1 MKRAVLA
8 VAALLVVLPCSAAAQ
23 KSVGGG
29 KLSLDQY
36 LEMESV
42 SDPQISPDGRQI
54 IYTRGWIDKVNDRRQ
69 SALWIMNADGTKNR
83 FLTDGSGAQWSPDGT
98 RIAYLGSGEPQG
110 RQVFVRWMDAEG
122 ATTQITRV
130 DETPGSISWSP
141 DGKWL
146 AFTML
151 VPSRDAWNIK
161 LPPRPDGAKWT
172 AGPRIIDRLNYR
184 RDRVGFLEDGFRH
197 VFIVPADGGTPRQL
211 TSGDYNHGG
220 GWSGGS
226 IEWTPDGKYI
236 VFSGLREDDAEYEW
250 RESEI
255 YSVNVSDGAIAQLT
269 DRRGP
274 DGSPAVSP
282 DGRYIAYT
290 GYDFT
295 DDTYIESRLYV
306 MDRDGSNPRLLTPSL
321 DRSPR
326 GLMWSRDGRSIY
338 YNVDNEGTRNLYATT
353 LGGDTRQITNGAH
366 MLDVNDIDEDGLAVG
381 VLSDPDQPGDI
392 VRFATRRPGQI
403 RQLTFVNDDV
413 LHGINLGEVEEIRY
427 SSTDDFRIQGWI
439 VKPPDFDPAK
449 KYPLILQIHGGPH
462 AMYNVAFSFSQQEHA
477 ANGYVVLYTN
487 PRGSSG
493 YGSEFGN
500 AIKRAYPGKDF
511 DDLMNG
517 VDEVISRGYIDER
530 NMFVYG
536 GSGGGVL
543 TAWTVGHTDRFA
555 AASSNYPVIDWLSF
569 VGTTDGASWYRNF
582 DHFPWEDPSEHLR
595 RSPLMYAGNVKTPT
609 MLMTGVNDLR
619 TPISQTEEFYMA
631 LKVQKVPTVMLRFND
646 EWHGTSSRPSNFMR
660 SQLYLRSWFEKYTT
674 ADETTV
680 TAESDQNR

>member
-1 MKRAVLA
+1 
-8 VAALLVVLPCSAAAQ
+8 
-23 KSVGGG
+23 
-29 KLSLDQY
+29 LSLDLY

-42 SDPQISPDGRQI
+42 SDPQISPDGRHV
-54 IYTRGWIDKVNDRRQ
+54 IYTRGWADKVNDRRQ
-69 SALWIMNADGTKNR
+69 SALWMMNADGTKNR
-83 FLTDGSGAQWSPDGT
+83 FLADGSGARWSPDGT
-98 RIAYLGSGEPQG
+98 RIAYLAAGEPTG
-110 RQVFVRWMDAEG
+110 RQIFVRWMDAEG

-130 DETPGSISWSP
+130 AETPGSIVWSP
-141 DGKWL
+141 DGKSI

-151 VPSRDAWNIK
+151 VPSRDTWNIK
-161 LPPRPDGAKWT
+161 LPSRPEGAKWT

-184 RDRVGFLEDGFRH
+184 RDRVGFLEDGYRH

-220 GWSGGS
+220 GL
-226 IEWTPDGKYI
+226 EWGPDGRAL
-236 VFSGLREDDAEYEW
+236 VFSGLRDEDAEYIW

-255 YSVNVSDGAIAQLT
+255 YTVNVTDGTITRLT
-269 DRRGP
+269 ERRGP
-274 DGSPAVSP
+274 DNSPSVSP

-295 DDTYIESRLYV
+295 DDTYIESGLYV
-306 MDRDGSNPRLLTPSL
+306 MERDGSNSRLLTPDL

-326 GLMWSRDGRSIY
+326 ELIWSRDSRTIY
-338 YNVDNEGTRNLYATT
+338 FSVDNEGTRNLYAAT
-353 LGGDTRQITNGAH
+353 LDGRVRKVTDGVHLLGTS
-366 MLDVNDIDEDGLAVG
+366 DISADGLAVG
-381 VLSDPDQPGDI
+381 VLSSFHQPGDI
-392 VRFATRRPGQI
+392 VSFTTRRPQQV

-413 LHGINLGEVEEIRY
+413 LHGIILGDVEEIWY
-427 SSTDDFRIQGWI
+427 SSVDDFRIQGWI
-439 VKPPDFDPAK
+439 VKPPHFDPTR

-462 AMYNVAFSFSQQEHA
+462 AMYNVAFNFSRQEHA
-477 ANGYVVLYTN
+477 ANDYVVLYTN

-493 YGSEFGN
+493 YGSAFGN
-500 AIKRAYPGKDF
+500 AIKRAYPDKDF

-582 DHFPWEDPSEHLR
+582 DNFPWEDPSEHLR

-660 SQLYLRSWFEKYTT
+660 SQLYLRSWFGKYTT
-674 ADETTV
+674 GDEQAV
-680 TAESDQNR
+680 TATGNETQ